1 MERESEMMKVR
12 WHNFKFHAQVPRA
25 EQRNL
30 KPCSR
35 CFATLVLAHSQNAYP
50 LIAHRK

>member
-30 KPCSR
+30 RPCSR

-50 LIAHRK
+50 